1 MKRTLAIILVLAMLV
16 CMLPA
21 FSLGITAEEPEQ
33 NISGLNAQLYQLK
46 GLESAFN
53 WDSGLL
59 DNIIPNAWSNE
70 SCSYDDALHFEQRY
84 QPRQNQ

>member
-21 FSLGITAEEPEQ
+21 FSLGITAEEHEQ

-46 GLESAFN
+46 GLSGAFN
-53 WDSGLL
+53 WNSGLL
-59 DNIIPNAWSNE
+59 DDIIPNAWSE
-70 SCSYDDALHFEQRY
+70 ERCSYEDAQHFDASID
-84 QPRQNQ
+84 